1 MMTKLT
7 QTQID
12 ELYSQRLQSLDSLK
26 ATISLKFYYIIVEK
40 LQAEKT
46 TLEAHLNIAFTK
58 KQDHDQYSFILDPQF
73 FEQKFL
79 KTFYG
84 NSHNR

>member
-1 MMTKLT
+1 MTKLT
-7 QTQID
+7 QKQID

-26 ATISLKFYYIIVEK
+26 AKISLKFYYIIAEK
-40 LQAEKT
+40 LQAEKK
-46 TLEAHLNIAFTK
+46 TLEALLNIAFTK

-79 KTFYG
+79 KSYHG
-84 NSHNR
+84 NSHSR